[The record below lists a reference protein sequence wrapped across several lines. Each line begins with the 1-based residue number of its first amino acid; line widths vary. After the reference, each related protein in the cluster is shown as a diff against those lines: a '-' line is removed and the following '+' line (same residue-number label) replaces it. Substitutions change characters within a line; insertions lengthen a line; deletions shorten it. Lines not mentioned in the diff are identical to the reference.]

1 MPVKKAQEVIQK
13 RDKEKRKEDH
23 PDYKLY
29 QIGWLWYVEGQP
41 ATTISRLLGCSLTT
55 DYNSLYRL
63 RGIVKA
69 KLLKD

>member
-55 DYNSLYRL
+55 VYNSLYRL